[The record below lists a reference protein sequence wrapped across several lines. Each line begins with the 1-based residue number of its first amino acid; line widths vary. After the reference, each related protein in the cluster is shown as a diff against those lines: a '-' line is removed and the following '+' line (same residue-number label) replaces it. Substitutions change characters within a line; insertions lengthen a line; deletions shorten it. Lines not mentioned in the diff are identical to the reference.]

1 MNQILFIFFLY
12 IVGLFAGLL
21 MRRQVSFA
29 FIYSSA
35 FIIGAVL
42 WVLSAVTMMSFG
54 LGYNL
59 LPVIIVN
66 LILLT
71 LLHIF
76 FSKPE
81 NFRFS
86 KFEIISSISFVSIFL
101 GLVVVFSSFRFTNGT
116 NDSIFLIE
124 IGRAMVQSGFS
135 EWNMVSPTSY
145 GVFLPVLL
153 GAGQIMNVEVF
164 SALQPAF
171 AISFTY
177 SFLVLVVESL
187 NSAFESKKEMW
198 LYTSLG
204 CLILLSSYLFF
215 LQTFYI
221 HTNYITAI
229 FSFSLVYSLWKVS
242 RDYKAAWLWIAS
254 ISILCLSLTRTETT
268 LLALLIT
275 GIFIGAE
282 GFPIS
287 QSKPILLPAFF
298 ITVLWYFRLMIME
311 TPSFIQI
318 ANESRQGLIIAANIA
333 FSIFLL
339 VADHTFI
346 NKKVR
351 PYIRQIILI
360 GLLGLIILQ
369 IVIKPDLMLT
379 SIHNIFTQ
387 LFFTGG
393 WGLIWYMVVV
403 SLAIS
408 TNLRSYPGDQEILYA
423 VVVSILF
430 VFFMVFFRSRPFHTR
445 WADSGNRMY
454 IQILPNMV
462 FYLLLRFNPSRREKE
477 AIEISNY
484 GTKI

>member
-21 MRRQVSFA
+21 MRSQVSFA

-35 FIIGAVL
+35 FIFGAVL
-42 WVLSAVTMMSFG
+42 WVLSAVTIMSFG
-54 LGYNL
+54 LGYNIL
-59 LPVIIVN
+59 LVIVVI
-66 LILLT
+66 LIFLT
-71 LLHIF
+71 LLYCF
-76 FSKPE
+76 SSKPE
-81 NFRFS
+81 NLRFS
-86 KFEIISSISFVSIFL
+86 KFEIMSSISFMFIFF
-101 GLVVVFSSFRFTNGT
+101 GLVGVFSYFRFTNGT

-124 IGRAMVQSGFS
+124 IGRTIVQSGFT

-153 GAGQIMNVEVF
+153 GAGQIINVEVF

-177 SFLVLVVESL
+177 AFLVLVVESL
-187 NSAFESKKEMW
+187 NPGHGSKKEMR
-198 LYTSLG
+198 LYASLG

-242 RDYKAAWLWIAS
+242 RDSKAAWLWIAS
-254 ISILCLSLTRTETT
+254 ISIICLSLIRTETT

-275 GIFIGAE
+275 GIFIGTE
-282 GFPIS
+282 GFPIR
-287 QSKPILLPAFF
+287 QSKPILLPAFI
-298 ITVLWYFRLMIME
+298 ITVLWYFRLMLME

-339 VADHTFI
+339 VADQTFI

-379 SIHNIFTQ
+379 SIHNIITQ
-387 LFFTGG
+387 LFFSGG
-393 WGLIWYMVVV
+393 WGLIWFMVVV

-408 TNLRSYPGDQEILYA
+408 THLRSYPGDQHIWYA

-430 VFFMVFFRSRPFHTR
+430 VFFMVFFRSKPFHTS
-445 WADSGNRMY
+445 WGDSGNRMF
-454 IQILPNMV
+454 IQILPILI
-462 FYLLLRFNPSRREKE
+462 FYLLLKFSQYLPGL
-477 AIEISNY
+477 IEETTSQV
-484 GTKI
+484 GK